1 MYNTYLSFKETPNK
15 KNLIYKGKHE
25 GLTILLVK
33 KSKIHK
39 DFIEY
44 LEEKVMNRLSYAN
57 PVKMASPIADKEPNK
72 KPFGK
77 KLYILGAV
85 AISIVILSA
94 FLFSNSSTAVVP
106 LSLNYEVGERMV
118 YAGSWSTVTQRYNQT
133 NNMSSTYSTDN
144 NSTLII
150 DVISLD
156 DETYT
161 INNTY
166 NLDILGRPLTTNLT
180 QQLTKSDYVNNF
192 LIGDAA
198 RLLYNMTGEKIDYY
212 KLNLLQAKVGDTL
225 QIPINTGN
233 ESIGTIGTLTLK
245 FAAIEDITVAAGT
258 FKVFRL
264 DYSADFTIHA
274 NIHGIINIQLPE
286 PIPGQI
292 TGQTY
297 LEYGTCRL
305 IKSNVQETNQ
315 FPEPSGYN
323 YTYTSQRTLTQ
334 LIKP

>member
-1 MYNTYLSFKETPNK
+1 MIKP
-15 KNLIYKGKHE
+15 
-25 GLTILLVK
+25 
-33 KSKIHK
+33 
-39 DFIEY
+39 
-44 LEEKVMNRLSYAN
+44 SYAN
-57 PVKMASPIADKEPNK
+57 PAEMPSSISDNEPK
-72 KPFGK
+72 RKPFGK
-77 KLYILGAV
+77 KLYVLGAV
-85 AISIVILSA
+85 AIAIVILSA
-94 FLFSNSSTAVVP
+94 FLFSNSSVAVVP

-118 YAGSWSTVTQRYNQT
+118 YATSWSTVTQRYNQT
-133 NNMSSTYSTDN
+133 NNMNPTYSTNN
-144 NSTLII
+144 NSTLT
-150 DVISLD
+150 LD
-156 DETYT
+156 ILSVDGETYT

-198 RLLYNMTGEKIDYY
+198 RLLYNMTGERCDYY

-245 FAAIEDITVAAGT
+245 FAGIEDLTLAAGT

-274 NIHGIINIQLPE
+274 NIHGIINIQIPE

-292 TGQTY
+292 IGQTY

-315 FPEPSGYN
+315 IPGTSGYN
-323 YTYTSQRTLTQ
+323 YTYTSERTLTQ